1 MTRGALVIGL
11 TLFLAT
17 QAGVLR
23 AQDSGSRGAAQA
35 DARSNAACKLSS
47 LSGDYIYAQDGFV
60 VSGTEATQRTPFA
73 QVGREHFDGAGHM
86 SGVFTASLNGKITSG
101 KYSGT
106 YVINADC
113 AGTVTFTDNLNQTYH
128 FDIYSVDGGDEFS
141 FIQTDPGIVSSAF
154 ERRRGGLFKN

>member
-1 MTRGALVIGL
+1 MTRGALVVGL

-17 QAGVLR
+17 QAGALR
-23 AQDSGSRGAAQA
+23 AQDASSRGAQS
-35 DARSNAACKLSS
+35 DAKLNAACKQSS
-47 LSGDYIYAQDGFV
+47 LNGYYIYAQDGFV
-60 VSGTEATQRTPFA
+60 VSGTEASQRTPFA
-73 QVGREHFDGAGHM
+73 QAGREYFDGSGHM
-86 SGVFTASLNGKITSG
+86 SGLYTASLNGKITSG

-106 YVINADC
+106 YVIGADC

-154 ERRRGGLFKN
+154 ERRRAGFGRN